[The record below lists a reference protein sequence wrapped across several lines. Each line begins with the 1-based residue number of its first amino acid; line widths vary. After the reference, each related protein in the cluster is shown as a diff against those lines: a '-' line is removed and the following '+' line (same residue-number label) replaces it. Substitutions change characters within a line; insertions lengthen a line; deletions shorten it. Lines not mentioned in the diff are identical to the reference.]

1 MMTHREK
8 TKDKHNSSQSTFL
21 GNNPSALQQQLDVF
35 SNLFGNDTASQKK
48 TVAKKNSGDK
58 NIKAGEQLI
67 TQRDTALTTMEKQNA
82 KKFRDKQ
89 ERIKIYHEID
99 RDYFD
104 S

>member
-1 MMTHREK
+1 
-8 TKDKHNSSQSTFL
+8 
-21 GNNPSALQQQLDVF
+21 
-35 SNLFGNDTASQKK
+35 
-48 TVAKKNSGDK
+48 
-58 NIKAGEQLI
+58 
-67 TQRDTALTTMEKQNA
+67 MEKQNA